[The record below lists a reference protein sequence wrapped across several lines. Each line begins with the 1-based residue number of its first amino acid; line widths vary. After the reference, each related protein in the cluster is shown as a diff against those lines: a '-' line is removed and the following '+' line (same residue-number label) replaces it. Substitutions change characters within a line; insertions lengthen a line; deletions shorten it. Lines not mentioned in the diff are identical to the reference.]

1 MEVNFTIDGKPQG
14 KGRPRLSYGR
24 VKTPE
29 QTVMYENY
37 IKLLYRAQVKTYFEG
52 PIKIAINC
60 FYPIAKSD
68 NKKLKES
75 KLSGKV
81 RPFNIKPDIDNVVKI
96 ICDALNKVAYN
107 DDTQIVELIANKYFD
122 NNPRVEVIIEE
133 LE

>member
-1 MEVNFTIDGKPQG
+1 MKAKFIINGKPKG
-14 KGRPRLSYGR
+14 KDRPRLSYGKIR
-24 VKTPE
+24 TPE
-29 QTVMYENY
+29 ETIIYENY
-37 IKLLYRAQVKTYFEG
+37 IKLLYRAENKPYFSEA
-52 PIKIAINC
+52 IKLTINC
-60 FYPIAKSD
+60 YYKIAKSD
-68 NKKLKES
+68 NNKLKES

>member
-1 MEVNFTIDGKPQG
+1 MKVNFIIDGKPQG

-24 VKTPE
+24 IKTPE
-29 QTVMYENY
+29 QTVIYENY
-37 IKLLYRAQVKTYFEG
+37 IKLLYRAQVKTDFEG

-60 FYPIAKSD
+60 YYKIAKSD

-96 ICDALNKVAYN
+96 ICDALNEVAYK
-107 DDTQIVELIANKYFD
+107 DDTQIVELVATKHFAD
-122 NNPRVEVIIEE
+122 KPRVEVTIEA
-133 LE
+133 LA